1 MASSGLSGALSER
14 AIRDLASQVPA
25 GCVFTKGR
33 VRQFSPSFGS
43 MFGGPGGLM
52 LALPQAA
59 TSAAEPIFH
68 SGEARFETARGRRDG
83 NLTIELVDLPWEFA
97 SALVTIGRLSS
108 TQKSQLVGFLS
119 STGVLGRPVKASV
132 IELAQEWLDIMG
144 PLTAQDYFTGEEA
157 GSQYAPSTPEL
168 RPADPCQAAS
178 EVDSLKARIAELESM
193 QSIQALPQ
201 GQLLASPGQALL
213 LRQVDL
219 QREAAEE
226 EQDAVD
232 PVDLEALLGDLRSSP
247 KKC

>member
-1 MASSGLSGALSER
+1 
-14 AIRDLASQVPA
+14 
-25 GCVFTKGR
+25 
-33 VRQFSPSFGS
+33 